1 MVTTVTNDSCHTYFG
16 KSTDTKPTNSTVGNG
31 SQFIE
36 QDTGKLYFYDQ
47 ENKKWIEFKKFIG
60 GGN

>member
-47 ENKKWIEFKKFIG
+47 ENKK
-60 GGN
+60 